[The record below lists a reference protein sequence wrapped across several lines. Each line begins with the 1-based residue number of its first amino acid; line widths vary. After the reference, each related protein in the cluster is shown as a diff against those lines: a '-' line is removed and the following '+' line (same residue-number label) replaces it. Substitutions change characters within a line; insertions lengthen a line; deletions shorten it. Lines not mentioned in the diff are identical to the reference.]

1 MTSSTEFLTVSMPFA
16 GMAHEHLET
25 PYHGHTD
32 NLLLEL
38 RHHLHV
44 TDVKINRPVG
54 GHGRDVFNLVFVVL
68 ACER

>member
-1 MTSSTEFLTVSMPFA
+1 
-16 GMAHEHLET
+16 
-25 PYHGHTD
+25 
-32 NLLLEL
+32 LLEL
-38 RHHLHV
+38 RHHLQV